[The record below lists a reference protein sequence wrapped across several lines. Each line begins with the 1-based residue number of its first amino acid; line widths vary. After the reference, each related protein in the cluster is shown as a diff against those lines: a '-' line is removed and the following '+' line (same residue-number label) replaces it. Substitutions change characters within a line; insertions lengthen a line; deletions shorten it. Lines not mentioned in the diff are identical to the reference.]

1 MGKFRCFSDLQYF
14 YTELIL
20 KENLYFRRVM
30 FLRRLL
36 FILLCFWAFNLHAQ
50 KVGVVLS
57 GGGAK
62 GLAHIGILKAL
73 EENNIPIDYITG
85 TSMGGI
91 VGALYAAG
99 YSPAE
104 IEKIALTTDFQDWVS
119 GRFKSDYSYFFQKS
133 SVNASLITAKLSVD
147 TALRMSFRSNLVN
160 DIPLNFALL
169 ELLSQ
174 ASATAK
180 DDFDHLF
187 IPYRCMVSDVFSQ
200 TSIMVKKGSLAE
212 AVRGTMTVPLIY
224 RPIKLDNKYVFDGG
238 LYNNFPADI
247 MQKEFKPD
255 VIIGANV
262 SAKNFNEYPKNG
274 DEKLMN
280 RLMVFM
286 FLSKSDSTLIG
297 KNGVYIQPDL
307 NGFTASNFNPV
318 AELIKQGYDATMA
331 EMDQIKLK
339 TNRRVDNKDL
349 AIKRNTFNNKK
360 PDLIFNEVKV
370 TGVNSQQR
378 RYIERLFKR
387 DKPTFDL
394 SDIKQ
399 GYYKLV
405 ADETFETIYPR
416 ILYNSTSDSYTFE
429 IQAQAKKSIKL
440 DFGGNISTRPISNVF
455 LGVQYNYLDR
465 KAYTFGADFY
475 SGRFYESAQLQGR
488 IDYPWRLPFFLAME
502 MTYNHFNYY
511 NTSQIFIE
519 NPHPTYIEQNDRKI
533 EIKAGIPLNRNTKI
547 TLGTSFINNG
557 DHYSPTN
564 SFSTGDI
571 LDETIFNG
579 LRSTLAFEQH
589 TLNRKQYA
597 NAGRSFSF
605 SLNYFTGKENYTPGN
620 ISRYTGTNTNIAVN
634 HTFRE
639 WFSVKLSDENYF
651 FHKSR
656 YTLGYLIEGVASN
669 LPLFS
674 NYYSTLLVSPA
685 FYPLQDSRSLF
696 LEKFR
701 ASSYVAG
708 GLKNVYQ
715 VRRNLDLRVEAYLF
729 LPYKEYEQEG
739 FQEIKNTA
747 TFNRLHYAGTAGL
760 VYHTPVGPISLSYN
774 LYDDPIKRNG
784 VLLHLGY
791 LIYNKRSIE

>member
-1 MGKFRCFSDLQYF
+1 M
-14 YTELIL
+14 IL
-20 KENLYFRRVM
+20 CL
-30 FLRRLL
+30 
-36 FILLCFWAFNLHAQ
+36 WAFNLSAQ

-62 GLAHIGILKAL
+62 GLSHIGTLKAL
-73 EENNIPIDYITG
+73 EENNIPVDYITG

-99 YSPAE
+99 YSPQE
-104 IEKIALTTDFQDWVS
+104 IEKIALNSDFQDWVS
-119 GRFKSDYSYFFQKS
+119 GKFKSDYSFYFQKTS
-133 SVNASLITAKLSVD
+133 TNASLITAKLSID
-147 TALRMSFRSNLVN
+147 TALRMNFRSNIVN

-180 DDFDHLF
+180 DDFNRLF
-187 IPYRCMVSDVFSQ
+187 VPYRCMVSDIFSQ
-200 TSIMVKKGSLAE
+200 TSIMVKNGSLAE

-238 LYNNFPADI
+238 LYNNFPADV

-255 VIIGANV
+255 FIIGANV

-274 DEKLMN
+274 DERLMN
-280 RLMVFM
+280 RLMMFM
-286 FLSKSDSTLIG
+286 FLSKSDSTLVG
-297 KNGVYIQPDL
+297 ENGVYIQPDL
-307 NGFTASNFNPV
+307 KGFTASNFNPV
-318 AELIKQGYDATMA
+318 AELIQLGYEATMA
-331 EMDQIKLK
+331 EMPQIKQKLS
-339 TNRRVDNKDL
+339 RRVSDKEL
-349 AIKRNTFNNKK
+349 ADKRALFNSKK
-360 PDLIFNEVKV
+360 PDLVFNAV
-370 TGVNSQQR
+370 TVSGVNSQQK

-387 DKPTFDL
+387 DKATFNL

-416 ILYNSTSDSYTFE
+416 ISYDPKSDGYTFE
-429 IQAQAKKSIKL
+429 ILAQPRKSLKL
-440 DFGGNISTRPISNVF
+440 DVGGNISTRAISNVF
-455 LGVQYNYLDR
+455 LGVQYNYLNR

-488 IDYPWRLPFFLAME
+488 IDYPSRLPFFLAME
-502 MTYNHFNYY
+502 MTFNHFNYY

-519 NPHPTYIEQNDRKI
+519 NPNPTYIEQSDRKI
-533 EIKAGIPLNRNTKI
+533 ELKAGIPLNKNTKI
-547 TLGTSFINNG
+547 TLSNSFINNS
-557 DHYSPTN
+557 DHYSPNNT
-564 SFSTGDI
+564 FGTGDI

-579 LRSTLAFEQH
+579 WRSTLAFEQN
-589 TLNRKQYA
+589 TLDRKQYA
-597 NAGRSFSF
+597 TKGRNFLL

-620 ISRYTGTNTNIAVN
+620 ISRFSTDQENMTAGEIMIKR
-634 HTFRE
+634 TFRE
-639 WFSVKLSDENYF
+639 WVNIKISDENYF

-656 YTLGYLIEGVASN
+656 YTLGYLVEGVISN
-669 LPLFS
+669 QPLFH
-674 NYYSTLLVSPA
+674 NYYSTLLVAPA

-696 LEKFR
+696 LERFR
-701 ASSYVAG
+701 ASSYLAG
-708 GLKNVYQ
+708 GLRNIFKF
-715 VRRNLDLRVEAYLF
+715 RRNLDLRIEAYAF
-729 LPYKEYEQEG
+729 IPYKEFEQNG
-739 FQEIKNTA
+739 FQQIKNTG
-747 TFNRLHYAGTAGL
+747 TFNRFHYAGTAGL
-760 VYHTPVGPISLSYN
+760 VYHTPVGPISFSYN

>member
-1 MGKFRCFSDLQYF
+1 VNCSRK
-14 YTELIL
+14 
-20 KENLYFRRVM
+20 
-30 FLRRLL
+30 
-36 FILLCFWAFNLHAQ
+36 ILLIILCSWAFDLHAQ
-50 KVGVVLS
+50 QVGVVLS

-62 GLAHIGILKAL
+62 GLAHIGVLKAL
-73 EENNIPIDYITG
+73 EENHIPVDYLTG

-99 YSPAE
+99 YSPE
-104 IEKIALTTDFQDWVS
+104 QIEKIALSTDFQDWVS
-119 GRFKSDYSYFFQKS
+119 GRYKSDYSFFFQKS
-133 SVNASLITAKLSVD
+133 TTNASLLTAKLSVD
-147 TALRMSFRSNLVN
+147 TALRMSIRSNLVN

-174 ASATAK
+174 ASAIAK

-200 TSIMVKKGSLAE
+200 TSITVKNGSLAE

-247 MQKEFKPD
+247 MKKEFNPD
-255 VIIGANV
+255 YIIGANV
-262 SAKNFNEYPKNG
+262 SVKNFNEYPKNG
-274 DEKLMN
+274 DERLIN
-280 RLMVFM
+280 RLMLFM
-286 FLSKSDSTLIG
+286 FLSKSDSTLVG
-297 KNGVYIQPDL
+297 KNGIYIQPDL
-307 NGFTASNFNPV
+307 KGYSASNFNPV
-318 AELIKQGYDATMA
+318 AALIKQGYDATMA
-331 EMDQIKLK
+331 EMDQIKK
-339 TNRRVDNKDL
+339 SVSKRVSTQEL
-349 AIKRNTFNNKK
+349 AIRRNNFNNKK
-360 PDLIFNEVKV
+360 PELIFNAVTV
-370 TGVNSQQR
+370 TGVNSQQK

-387 DKPTFDL
+387 DKPTFNL
-394 SDIKQ
+394 NDIKQ

-405 ADETFETIYPR
+405 ADETFETIYPK
-416 ILYNSTSDSYTFE
+416 ISYNPKSDSYTFE
-429 IQAQAKKSIKL
+429 IVAQAKKSIKL
-440 DFGGNISTRPISNVF
+440 ELGGNISSRPISNVF
-455 LGVQYNYLDR
+455 LGVQYNYLNR

-475 SGRFYESAQLQGR
+475 SGRFYESAQLNGR
-488 IDYPWRLPFFLAME
+488 IDYPSRLPFFLAAE

-564 SFSTGDI
+564 SFNTGDI

-579 LRSTLAFEQH
+579 LRSTLSFEQN

-597 NAGRSFSF
+597 DRGRNFLFSV
-605 SLNYFTGKENYTPGN
+605 NYFTGKENYTPGN
-620 ISRYTGTNTNIAVN
+620 ISRNSTFATDIYINR
-634 HTFRE
+634 TFRQ
-639 WFSVKLSDENYF
+639 WGNIKLSDENYF
-651 FHKSR
+651 FHQSR
-656 YTLGYLIEGVASN
+656 YTLGYLVEGVISN

-701 ASSYVAG
+701 AASYLAG
-708 GLKNVYQ
+708 GLKNIYKL
-715 VRRNLDLRVEAYLF
+715 RRNLDLRVEGYLF
-729 LPYKEYEQEG
+729 IPYKEYEQNG
-739 FQEIKNTA
+739 FQEIKNTR
-747 TFNRLHYAGTAGL
+747 TFNHLHYAGTAGL
-760 VYHTPVGPISLSYN
+760 VYHTPVGPVSFSYN
-774 LYDDPIKRNG
+774 LYDDKIKRNG